1 MKMYFDIYST
11 SRWIFASLL
20 FLIPAAN
27 AQERNAGALTTYSTQ
42 VVPLVIVGEGWS
54 QRIVIQNVDS
64 DTPAIGTLSFYTKDG
79 DPWQV
84 TLRDKG
90 TESVFLLN
98 LSPGQTAIFETV
110 VSDAPQTLGW
120 GLVDL
125 TTQGLGDIFGQVVF
139 RKSAEGR
146 PDFMT
151 SHVLGKQG
159 FRSTTTFFDNTSG
172 NYTGM
177 AILTSETCNY
187 SFCQDETNELI
198 VTVSDLDGNVITRKT
213 ITQGYGM
220 LYWMNLGLD
229 FPETN
234 GRIGTFN
241 VRVKESYSINLSAF
255 SLQFAGNGAFTA
267 ITPFED

>member
-1 MKMYFDIYST
+1 MKTYFGVYSR
-11 SRWIFASLL
+11 SWFVVGLL
-20 FLIPAAN
+20 LWCVVAVN

-79 DPWQV
+79 DPWPV

-110 VSDAPQTLGW
+110 ASDAPQTLGW
-120 GLVDL
+120 GVVDL
-125 TTQGLGDIFGQVVF
+125 TTQGLGDILGQVVF

-151 SHVLGKQG
+151 SHVLGFRG
-159 FRSTTTFFDNTSG
+159 FESTTTFFDNTNG

-177 AILTSETCNY
+177 AILTSELCNY

-198 VTVSDLDGNVITRKT
+198 VTVRDLDGNVITQKT
-213 ITQGYGM
+213 ITQAFGT
-220 LYWMNLGLD
+220 LYWMNLGVD

-241 VRVKESYSINLSAF
+241 VRVKDSFSVYLSAF